1 MQTACL
7 IIIGDEI
14 LSGRTQDKNLAFLA
28 QELNEKGIPL
38 LEVRVVPD
46 DEAAIV
52 AAINETRHKYS
63 YVFTT
68 GGIGATHD
76 DITAACVAKAFGV
89 PVERNAEAEKI
100 LRDHYKGDINE
111 NRLKMADMPQG
122 ATLIP
127 NPVSI
132 APAFCMG
139 NIYVMAGVPKIMQSM
154 FAHISPQLKGGK
166 KQLSKAVSAFTT
178 EGQFASELGAL
189 AKRHSAVKIG
199 SYPFAEKDGAKDR
212 LGVTLI
218 ARATDA
224 IALDAAYGEM
234 KTLLK
239 QHAPEIFEEDL
250 ATQAQGD
257 WKNAIAERRKSSHG

>member
-28 QELNEKGIPL
+28 QELNEKGIRL
-38 LEVRVVPD
+38 LEARVVPD

-89 PVERNAEAEKI
+89 PVERNREAEKI
-100 LRDHYKGDINE
+100 LREHYKNDINE
-111 NRLKMADMPQG
+111 NRLRMADMPQG
-122 ATLIP
+122 AKLIA

-132 APAFCMG
+132 SPAFRVE
-139 NIYVMAGVPKIMQSM
+139 NVYIMAGVPKIMQSM
-154 FAHISPQLKGGK
+154 FNNILPHLEGGE
-166 KQLSKAVSAFTT
+166 KQLSKAVSAYAT
-178 EGQFASELGAL
+178 EGMFASELAAL
-189 AKRHSAVKIG
+189 AAQHPKVKIG
-199 SYPFAEKDGAKDR
+199 SYPFAEKDGAKDK

-218 ARATDA
+218 ARAADA
-224 IALDAAYGEM
+224 SALDAAYSGM
-234 KTLLK
+234 KTLLLK
-239 QHAPEIFEEDL
+239 HALEIFEEDL
-250 ATQAQGD
+250 AARAQGD
-257 WKNAIAERRKSSHG
+257 WKAAVAARRSSHG